1 LDFSSLDKNY
11 ILKPKIKLP
20 MLNPKF
26 KIKLDKVV
34 ASLLVILM
42 ALMVFNVTWQVL
54 SRYVVQ
60 NPSSFT
66 DELSRYML
74 VWLGMLGAAY
84 VAGQDQHI
92 AIDIFPKRL
101 HGKSK
106 MKLMVLINTIVLFF
120 AFSVMVLGGSNLVYI
135 TFILEQ
141 RSATM
146 QIPLA
151 YIYTI
156 LPVSGLLVVY
166 YQIFQISNH
175 YRLYNS

>member
-1 LDFSSLDKNY
+1 MINHS
-11 ILKPKIKLP
+11 
-20 MLNPKF
+20 F
-26 KIKLDKVV
+26 KIRLDQVV
-34 ASLLVILM
+34 SGSLVLLM
-42 ALMVFNVTWQVL
+42 ALMVLNVTWQVL
-54 SRYVVQ
+54 SRYVFQ

-92 AIDIFPKRL
+92 AIDLLPNRL
-101 HGKSK
+101 VGKSK
-106 MKLMVLINTIVLFF
+106 MKLMILVNVIVLFF
-120 AFSVMVLGGSNLVYI
+120 AFSVMVLGGINLVYI
-135 TFILEQ
+135 TFILGQ
-141 RSATM
+141 KSATM

-156 LPVSGLLVVY
+156 LPVSGLLVIY

-175 YRLYNS
+175 YRLYLS